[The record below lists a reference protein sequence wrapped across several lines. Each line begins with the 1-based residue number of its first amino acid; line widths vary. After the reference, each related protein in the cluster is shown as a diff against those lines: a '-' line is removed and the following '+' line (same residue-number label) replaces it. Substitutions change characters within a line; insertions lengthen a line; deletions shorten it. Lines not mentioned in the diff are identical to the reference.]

1 MPLDYTPGIPR
12 HLGRQGSKRDMAALK
27 PRWELGEGGASG
39 GLERPG
45 TERWQLHRGSRW
57 RANILA
63 GSVAVGCAAAAAAA
77 AAGIVGGLVE
87 VVDLLGTEVGV
98 QRDGQRGSRR
108 LKFQV
113 LAGYRR

>member
-45 TERWQLHRGSRW
+45 TERWQLRRGSRW

-77 AAGIVGGLVE
+77 AGIVGGLVE
-87 VVDLLGTEVGV
+87 VVDLLGTEFGV
-98 QRDGQRGSRR
+98 RRDGQWGSRR

-113 LAGYRR
+113 PAGDRR